1 MIATFFCKIF
11 HEDIIDLL
19 IEKILLLRLADK
31 PMEEDRY
38 LWDEFRNDKGF
49 ALSRIYRENIDFLFS
64 YGKKFSRDEDFILDV
79 IHDLFCDLIKYRK
92 RLGETDNIR
101 WYLVK
106 SFRRKLLRGIEHKK
120 RSAKVD
126 GDYSLDPQIVFSIE
140 EELIT
145 DEMQERKVKLIREG
159 LKELSE
165 KQREVIYYKFTLGYD
180 YFQIC
185 EIMSITYE
193 SARQMVSRAVN
204 LLKRYLAGNKLFLMM
219 ILNLKKI

>member
-1 MIATFFCKIF
+1 LRFADEPMGK
-11 HEDIIDLL
+11 DNL
-19 IEKILLLRLADK
+19 I
-31 PMEEDRY
+31 
-38 LWDEFRNDKGF
+38 WDEFRNDKDF
-49 ALSRIYRENIDFLFS
+49 ALSHIYRENIDFLFS

-79 IHDLFCDLIKYRK
+79 IQDLFCDLIKYRK
-92 RLGETDNIR
+92 KLGETDNIR
-101 WYLVK
+101 WYLMK

-120 RSAKVD
+120 RSTKRD
-126 GDYSLDPQIVFSIE
+126 GYYSLEPEIVFSIE

-145 DEMQERKVKLIREG
+145 DEVQARKVKLIREG
-159 LKELSE
+159 IKELSK

-180 YFQIC
+180 YSQIC

-204 LLKRYLAGNKLFLMM
+204 LLRRYLAENKLFLMM